1 MSKDETKDK
10 KKQYRMAYDALF
22 NYWGESLFFHEKKV
36 AGTDVF
42 FQFSVFKGESEL
54 YFGKEE
60 EPLDISALK
69 IQWNGTIKKK
79 IWLIDLIDCSVDKE
93 QGFCV
98 RETEIAKRLRKGGYS
113 FLYKPIEFLIDVF
126 ENENEVCSYPI
137 TVDKTTFINFIT
149 NNYEGFDNTD
159 NYHAQSTAYF
169 SIEVN
174 D

>member
-1 MSKDETKDK
+1 M
-10 KKQYRMAYDALF
+10 
-22 NYWGESLFFHEKKV
+22 V
-36 AGTDVF
+36 

-98 RETEIAKRLRKGGYS
+98 RETEMAKRLCKGGYS
-113 FLYKPIEFLIDVF
+113 FYIKPIEFLIDVF

-169 SIEVN
+169 SIEVK